1 MSYQV
6 LALKYRPQTF
16 NEVIGQDH
24 VTRTLSNAIET
35 DRVAHAILFAGPRG
49 TGKTTIARILAKAMN
64 CKQGP
69 ISVPCNQCKICKEII
84 DGHCADV
91 FEIDG
96 ASNNSVDQVRDLREN
111 VTYMPA
117 SAAYK
122 IYIIDEVHMLSTAA
136 FNALLKTLEE
146 PPDHVMFVFAT
157 TEVHKI
163 PATILS
169 RCQRHDLGRIQLD
182 DIASHLDHLCDR
194 EGFTIEK
201 NGLELIATEADG
213 SIRDA
218 LSLLDRVFSSSSSSS
233 IDLKQVIEGLA
244 ILDRQVIYDISNAIL
259 NKKSRDIVAL
269 LEKINTSGMDLKKF
283 YADLI
288 LHFRN
293 MNVIKLCGIDTA
305 IVNISRSE
313 KALIFKIVESLS
325 DGHLKNILQ
334 YLLNEES
341 LIKYTTHTRT
351 AIELVLLNLM
361 QINPGASIDK
371 IIEKLDSL
379 LGTLSSQPTKE
390 PVLSNPAES
399 LTPPLDNTAGA
410 DKHSSAKGKAVQD
423 TPDSESRPND
433 SAWGAFLNNIE
444 QKLPFIYALLSK
456 AKVDSNESQM
466 FKIILTGCSAFD
478 KHRLDNKKKELE
490 NLCHRIT
497 GRRLEIKISTNMTND
512 NNKTSFNAKHA
523 ALNHPMVVEAQ
534 KLFNGEILND

>member
-35 DRVAHAILFAGPRG
+35 DRVAHAILFTGPRG

-69 ISVPCNQCKICKEII
+69 ISEPCNQCEICKEII
-84 DGHCADV
+84 NGHCADV

-146 PPDHVMFVFAT
+146 PPNHVMFVFAT
-157 TEVHKI
+157 TEAHKI
-163 PATILS
+163 PETILS
-169 RCQRHDLGRIQLD
+169 RCQRHDLGKIQLD
-182 DIASHLDHLCDR
+182 DIANHLDHLCDR

-201 NGLELIATEADG
+201 NGLELIATEVDG

-218 LSLLDRVFSSSSSSS
+218 LSLLDRVLSSSSSSS

-244 ILDRQVIYDISNAIL
+244 ILDRQVMYDISNAIL
-259 NKKSRDIVAL
+259 SKKSTDIVAL
-269 LEKINTSGMDLKKF
+269 LEKIDNSGMDLKKF

-293 MNVIKLCGIDTA
+293 MNMIKLCGIDTA

-313 KALIFKIVESLS
+313 KALISKIVENLS
-325 DGHLKNILQ
+325 DEHLKNILQ
-334 YLLNEES
+334 HLLNEES

-351 AIELVLLNLM
+351 AIELVLLNLI

-371 IIEKLDSL
+371 IIGKLNSL
-379 LGTLSSQPTKE
+379 LGTLSSQPTKA
-390 PVLSNPAES
+390 PVPSNPAES
-399 LTPPLDNTAGA
+399 VTPPLDSPAVTE
-410 DKHSSAKGKAVQD
+410 KHSSAKGKAVQD
-423 TPDSESRPND
+423 TPDSEIHPND
-433 SAWGAFLNNIE
+433 SSWGAFLNNIE
-444 QKLPFIYALLSK
+444 QKWPFIYALLSK
-456 AKVDSNESQM
+456 AKVDSSESQK

-497 GRRLEIKISTNMTND
+497 GRGLEIKISANMTND
-512 NNKTSFNAKHA
+512 NKTRFNAKHA

-534 KLFNGEILND
+534 KIFNGKILNY